1 MQVLNVK
8 VLAKR
13 NSSESCGGARKRTA
27 EALTGEHA
35 GCVLSHE
42 IVFVCADP
50 VKERGRQQRVG
61 RFGEPCLCT
70 TRSETTRMYVR
81 TMSGGRE
88 IPEFSAQAERIEKP
102 KGIRR

>member
-13 NSSESCGGARKRTA
+13 NSPESCGGARKRA
-27 EALTGEHA
+27 VEALTGGHA

-50 VKERGRQQRVG
+50 VKGRGRQQRV
-61 RFGEPCLCT
+61 RRIGEPCLCT
-70 TRSETTRMYVR
+70 TRSETTRMHVR
-81 TMSGGRE
+81 TMIGNRE
-88 IPEFSAQAERIEKP
+88 IPESSAQAERIVKP
-102 KGIRR
+102 RGIRR